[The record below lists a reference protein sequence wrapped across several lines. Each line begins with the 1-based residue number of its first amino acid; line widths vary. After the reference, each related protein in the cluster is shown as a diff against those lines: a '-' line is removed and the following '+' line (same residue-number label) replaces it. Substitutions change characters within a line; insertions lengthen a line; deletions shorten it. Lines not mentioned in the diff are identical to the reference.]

1 MGHAGDCLVSL
12 VSSPRSLPLRI
23 VLPPLAFLTV
33 HSPIA
38 LLISPPPLNFA
49 IVLRKTLWFHYY
61 PPGGRCVCALSFR
74 PSISLLSSRYALC
87 FFSRR
92 PSVPLL
98 SSRTPL
104 AFLILSSK
112 GVPIALYLFAH
123 RCLYCPPVPLPI
135 VLPPLNFAIVSSM
148 PVSFYYY
155 PPQAFPFAHC
165 PSVSPRKPFVSAPP
179 QTARCA
185 YFPPEGRLFSYSPSQ
200 GCSVYLL
207 SPNPLGFPN
216 VSPKGARF
224 V

>member
-1 MGHAGDCLVSL
+1 M
-12 VSSPRSLPLRI
+12 RI

-33 HSPIA
+33 LSPIA

-61 PPGGRCVCALSFR
+61 PLGGRCVCALSFR

-104 AFLILSSK
+104 SSLFFLRRPFRLHFIFS
-112 GVPIALYLFAH
+112 PIAAFIVPPSLCLLSCCRSISLLFP
-123 RCLYCPPVPLPI
+123 RCPFLFI
-135 VLPPLNFAIVSSM
+135 TI
-148 PVSFYYY
+148 

-165 PSVSPRKPFVSAPP
+165 PSVSPRKPFASAPP
-179 QTARCA
+179 KTARCA